1 MLCRACGR
9 MNRDEDLFCGS
20 CGQKLIRAKVCRSC
34 GVKNRHDS
42 VFCGTCGAASSWRAA
57 PQEEAAT
64 CRHCGHALNSRDNFC
79 VHCGQQV
86 SAGQLCD
93 RCHTFNREDAQFCAA
108 CGAALAIRVA
118 G

>member
-1 MLCRACGR
+1 MLCRSCGR

-20 CGQKLIRAKVCRSC
+20 CGQKLMPAKMCRTC

-42 VFCGTCGAASSWRAA
+42 VFCGTCGA
-57 PQEEAAT
+57 PLQEEAAS
-64 CRHCGHALNSRDNFC
+64 CRHCGHSLGPRDHFC
-79 VHCGQQV
+79 THCGQQV

-93 RCHTFNREDAQFCAA
+93 RCHEFNREDARFCAA
-108 CGAALAIRVA
+108 CGAALPVRVA